1 MKVILLF
8 AALLFGAWLWRA
20 GRRAKL
26 KDQGLRNK
34 PPHRLKP
41 RWCPACTARC
51 TLPRARQSKA
61 SSGFTA
67 APSTANSPSPEHA
80 ERQHLVKSKLAD
92 SAALLPAR
100 FTGQKGRRA

>member
-34 PPHRLKP
+34 PPTPPQTEMVPCLHCSVHIAQGETVQGKLGLYCSTEHRQL
-41 RWCPACTARC
+41 
-51 TLPRARQSKA
+51 
-61 SSGFTA
+61 
-67 APSTANSPSPEHA
+67 A
-80 ERQHLVKSKLAD
+80 E
-92 SAALLPAR
+92 P
-100 FTGQKGRRA
+100 

>member
-34 PPHRLKP
+34 PPAPPQTEMVPCLHCSVHIAQGETVQGKLGLYCSTDHRQL
-41 RWCPACTARC
+41 
-51 TLPRARQSKA
+51 
-61 SSGFTA
+61 
-67 APSTANSPSPEHA
+67 A
-80 ERQHLVKSKLAD
+80 E
-92 SAALLPAR
+92 P
-100 FTGQKGRRA
+100 

>member
-34 PPHRLKP
+34 PPAPPQTEMVPCLHCSVHIAQGETVQGRLGLYCSTEHRQL
-41 RWCPACTARC
+41 
-51 TLPRARQSKA
+51 
-61 SSGFTA
+61 
-67 APSTANSPSPEHA
+67 A
-80 ERQHLVKSKLAD
+80 E
-92 SAALLPAR
+92 P
-100 FTGQKGRRA
+100 